1 MLLGRKIKMTTLF
14 SKEGKA
20 IPCTVIKAGP
30 CFVVQKKI
38 KEKDGYNAL
47 QLGFEEIKKANNPMT
62 GRFKKANVPPLRF
75 LAEFRTEDIN
85 KYNVGDKIDVGILSE
100 GSLTTI
106 TGWTKGRG
114 FAGGVKRW
122 GWRGGPQTHGSM
134 SHRRIGSL
142 GSGTFP
148 GHPWRGR
155 TLPGHYGNERVTI
168 KNLMVIKIDKEA
180 NFLYVKG
187 STPGPR
193 RGLLII
199 RKQGS

>member
-14 SKEGKA
+14 LKEGKA

-47 QLGFEEIKKANNPMT
+47 QLGFEETKKANNPMT
-62 GRFKKANVPPLRF
+62 GHFQKAKLPPLRF
-75 LAEFRTEDIN
+75 LAEFRTEDVN
-85 KYNVGDKIDVGILSE
+85 KYNVGDKIDVGVLSE
-100 GSLTTI
+100 GGLIRI

-122 GWRGGPQTHGSM
+122 GWRGGPRTHGSM

-168 KNLMVIKIDKEA
+168 KNLKVIKIDKEA

-187 STPGPR
+187 ATPGAR

-199 RKQGS
+199 QKQGS